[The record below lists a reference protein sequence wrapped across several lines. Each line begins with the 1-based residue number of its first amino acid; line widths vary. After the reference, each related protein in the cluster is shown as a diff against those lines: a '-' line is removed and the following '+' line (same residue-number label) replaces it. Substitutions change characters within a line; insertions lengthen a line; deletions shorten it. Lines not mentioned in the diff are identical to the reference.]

1 MTDLAPRLR
10 PLEAFPVQHEGREMI
25 ALRDPAGYTDAIMLL
40 PRVLLEIVSL
50 FDGEHSIA
58 DIQAAVMRRYAELVP
73 RERVTEIADALDEQG
88 FLDSCRFA
96 ERRAAIDRAFL
107 DRKSTRLNS
116 SH

>member
-58 DIQAAVMRRYAELVP
+58 DIKPCSSSAAGSP
-73 RERVTEIADALDEQG
+73 
-88 FLDSCRFA
+88 FA
-96 ERRAAIDRAFL
+96 APRAAIDPAFRAPPARPAAPAAAAAPRHPAARRAPP
-107 DRKSTRLNS
+107 DRLLR
-116 SH
+116 